1 MNLGDKYMV
10 DNIVDFESKKQSHL
24 TKRKEAK
31 VDALRRAFRLAR
43 GEADPDTPLSG
54 RRQRPKFKKK

>member
-1 MNLGDKYMV
+1 MV